1 VNFLDVSTTKFII
14 PNSLFRDGDKM
25 LKTECT
31 HFVPESK
38 ISFIR
43 KATKY
48 DERNNSFG
56 VLAKGY
62 AYSYC
67 TLCKKRRTVII
78 W

>member
-1 VNFLDVSTTKFII
+1 
-14 PNSLFRDGDKM
+14 M

-38 ISFIR
+38 TSFIR

-67 TLCKKRRTVII
+67 TLCKKRRTAII